1 MIALPVP
8 MIVALLLGF
17 VFVRAVISDRMP
29 GMLAALLLT
38 CAVQSMLVS
47 IVHYY
52 GMSELRMIQPITAAI
67 IPALT
72 WVAFLDSSI
81 RAHFRRMDC
90 IHFGVPVIMA
100 VVVTLAPVLI
110 DPLLAGI
117 FAGYGSAILLALHR
131 QGDDLANTPLG
142 AGHVPALIWR
152 VIAVALIISAISDAL
167 ITATLNYGLPDA
179 PGIILSVFSSLAL
192 LTIGFLALSPDIA
205 MRRPENSGTPAA
217 ETSDTSPVPS
227 PAQSNIPVQT
237 IMAELETLVV
247 ERQLYLD
254 ADLTLARLARRLG
267 YPLKQ
272 VSTAIN
278 AVTGENVSRYINK
291 FRVDHACGELA
302 KGETVTT
309 AMLASGFN
317 TKSNFNREFLRIT
330 GETPSQWLLK
340 TRQH

>member
-47 IVHYY
+47 IVHYC
-52 GMSELRMIQPITAAI
+52 GISELRMIQPITAAT

-205 MRRPENSGTPAA
+205 MRRPENSGTPTA
-217 ETSDTSPVPS
+217 ETSDTSP
-227 PAQSNIPVQT
+227 AQNDIPVQT
-237 IMAELETLVV
+237 IMAELEALVV